1 MKKSGFQK
9 MTPKKKRKIAKVLS
23 AVVIIASIMVIIGWI
38 FDISI
43 LKSIFPAWVS
53 MKFDTAITFLL
64 SGITLYFIIR
74 AVEGEVDKAPVAL
87 SITTLIIIL
96 LMGILFFSALLGI
109 HTGAESLFIQEASGA
124 VKTVTPGRPSLP
136 TMLNFILIA
145 LAGILTMLNP
155 EKVPLR
161 LKIIGYVVGMIGALA
176 IVGYI
181 INAPLLY
188 YFIEGRNSAMACHT
202 AILFVLFGTGLLCL
216 SD

>member
-1 MKKSGFQK
+1 

-23 AVVIIASIMVIIGWI
+23 LVVIIASIMVIIGWI

-43 LKSIFPAWVS
+43 LKSISPAWIS

-74 AVEGEVDKAPVAL
+74 AIEGEFARAQVAL
-87 SITTLIIIL
+87 AITTLIIIL
-96 LMGILFFSALLGI
+96 LMGILFFSTLLGI
-109 HTGAESLFIQEASGA
+109 HTGVESLFIQEAAGA
-124 VKTVTPGRPSLP
+124 VKTVTPGQPSLP

-145 LAGILTMLNP
+145 LAGILTMLNL
-155 EKVPLR
+155 EKVQLR
-161 LKIIGYVVGMIGALA
+161 LKIMGYVVGTIGALA

-188 YFIEGRNSAMACHT
+188 YFREGVNQLWPAATPRYY
-202 AILFVLFGTGLLCL
+202 LCY
-216 SD
+216 